1 MSMFDTLGNGASDDR
16 AWCNP
21 KDVVGHLLI
30 VWVVDYIEHSPT
42 RFTQADQKADV
53 ILVDA
58 VDLDMVDPDTSTPG
72 LITRKNWWRQARL
85 IQALKE
91 KIGRPNPTLC
101 RIGKGVATRG
111 MPPYV
116 LEDASANPADVKR
129 AESWVNAHPNFKPST
144 NQTPVLSE
152 GGVSNLQG
160 QRPPSQ
166 LEMMAR
172 QAQQRPPLPPDSEIP
187 F

>member
-1 MSMFDTLGNGASDDR
+1 MFDTLGGSGDDR

-21 KDVVGHLLI
+21 KDVVGYLLI
-30 VWVVDYIEHSPT
+30 VWAVDYIEHSPT

-58 VDLDMVDPDTSTPG
+58 VDLDQEDTDGTPG

-85 IQALKE
+85 IMALKE

-101 RIGKGVATRG
+101 RVSKGVPTRG

-116 LEDASANPADVKR
+116 LEDMSGSPADVQR
-129 AESWVNAHPNFKPST
+129 ASVWMQAHPNFKPST
-144 NQTPVLSE
+144 NQTPVLSQ
-152 GGVSNLQG
+152 GGVENLQQ

-172 QAQQRPPLPPDSEIP
+172 QARPPLPPDSEVP